1 MAVPRKEENHMPP
14 RQELP
19 AYLQEGFILAYG
31 RDEAGRFHALA
42 AITAVAGAAYAV
54 YGYDL
59 VLGVALLAGCAA
71 YYYFPFTEKRPRLG
85 ANQYGL
91 FIDGLGLIAWRSIA
105 EVSLVTYSIRTIDI
119 EELQIKLRQPL
130 GSALLVD
137 WRRLAIWRLLMR
149 LPWTMGHD
157 NIIRVK
163 LQPFAPPGEEIKA
176 AIERMWRYYR

>member
-1 MAVPRKEENHMPP
+1 MPP

-19 AYLQEGFILAYG
+19 VYLQEGFILAYG
-31 RDEAGRFHALA
+31 SEEAGRFHALA
-42 AITAVAGAAYAV
+42 AITAVATAAYAV

-59 VLGVALLAGCAA
+59 VLAVALLSGCGA

-105 EVSLVTYSIRTIDI
+105 EMDIVTSTIRTIDI
-119 EELQIKLRQPL
+119 EELQIKLREPL
-130 GSALLVD
+130 GNALLVD
-137 WRRLAIWRLLMR
+137 WRRLPIWRLLMR

-157 NIIRVK
+157 TIIRVK
-163 LQPFAPPGEEIKA
+163 LQPFAPPGQEILDTMQ
-176 AIERMWRYYR
+176 RMWRYYR